1 MCLLMILASAC
12 QAQSFDPWDKR
23 WSAFE
28 VRLKTCSERHGYET
42 ATSDQLADHVLGEGE
57 LDWRECAY
65 EGLREIMASGSPA
78 EYAYR
83 RLISEDRRITK
94 ALVAGKLTRSQRKE
108 RILDYLGQIQ
118 AKEDKERKMQAQD
131 KDRDAFLG
139 RVNELRRMRQLEQRM
154 R

>member
-1 MCLLMILASAC
+1 MLIAGAC

-28 VRLKTCSERHGYET
+28 VRLKSCSASHGYDPAT
-42 ATSDQLADHVLGEGE
+42 AEQLADHVLGEGE

-94 ALVAGKLTRSQRKE
+94 EVVAGKLTRSQRKE

-118 AKEDKERKMQAQD
+118 AKEEEGREMQALDKE
-131 KDRDAFLG
+131 RDAFLG
-139 RVNELRRMRQLEQRM
+139 RVNELKRMRQLERRM